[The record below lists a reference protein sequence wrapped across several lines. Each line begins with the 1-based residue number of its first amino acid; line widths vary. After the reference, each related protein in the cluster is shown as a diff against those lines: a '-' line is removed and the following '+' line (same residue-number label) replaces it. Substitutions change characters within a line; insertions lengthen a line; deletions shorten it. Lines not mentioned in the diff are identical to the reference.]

1 LDVFLLKRKNKL
13 PKSFKICLFKFLE
26 ISLSGSFQDE
36 LIMTERKTLKDIAR
50 DLKLSISTV
59 SKSLSDSY
67 EISESTKK
75 MVKDYAEKHNYVPNK
90 VARTLKTGKTNTI
103 GVIVFNISNTFISQV
118 LDGIHKGS
126 QIDKYDIIIMQS
138 RDDVN
143 LEKHAIEVLKM
154 RGIDGLLISP
164 VSFNSNYEQLK
175 SLQDSG
181 IPVVLFDRVNHDLQT
196 HKVGIDNQLSAY
208 DATEHLLNSG
218 RKNILHITGKNIGVS
233 EARLVGFQKCLKDH
247 KIEFDNNFYLECDYS
262 KHDEIEDSIIKKL
275 NYLKSTGNMVN
286 AIFGAT
292 DDITTLTLGIL
303 AEMNI
308 KVPEEVSVIG
318 FSNIRIPNSLNPS
331 LSTVVQPTEE
341 IGMIA
346 FQKLVELINA
356 KYPIEEYETIELKTK
371 LIPRKSSVL

>member
-1 LDVFLLKRKNKL
+1 
-13 PKSFKICLFKFLE
+13 
-26 ISLSGSFQDE
+26 
-36 LIMTERKTLKDIAR
+36 MTERKTLKDIAR

-275 NYLKSTGNMVN
+275 NYLKSTDNMVN

-371 LIPRKSSVL
+371 LIPRKSSVLEKQKHL